1 MAKTNLIHYPSIA
14 HRLHFLSCM
23 KALYARS
30 FLTRPGVLHIRRFL
44 TTLPAFYR
52 RHFLTRPGALHIRR
66 FLTTLPTFYHRRF
79 LPSGRFLRR
88 IGRRRLEAVTVVELV
103 LILVILIA
111 LLVIFKTQL
120 INLVNSLFEKVTS
133 ESGTI

>member
-1 MAKTNLIHYPSIA
+1 MTKTNLTHCTRIA
-14 HRLHFLSCM
+14 HRLHFWGCM
-23 KALYARS
+23 RA
-30 FLTRPGVLHIRRFL
+30 
-44 TTLPAFYR
+44 
-52 RHFLTRPGALHIRR
+52 
-66 FLTTLPTFYHRRF
+66 FYHRRF
-79 LPSGRFLRR
+79 LTSGRFLRR